1 MLDGII
7 FALQTSPVCYT
18 LTGTKLLQHKVSLI
32 LAKAVVYARAQWIIF
47 AKAGLLFSTLAF
59 DKRHVVDRQPPA
71 VSSSY
76 SLK

>member
-1 MLDGII
+1 MEII

-18 LTGTKLLQHKVSLI
+18 LTGTKSAPTQSLTY
-32 LAKAVVYARAQWIIF
+32 LSEGCCVCASTVDYFRKG
-47 AKAGLLFSTLAF
+47 GLLFFTLAF